1 MEEQLDI
8 REKGGV
14 RDGERQVSDRRL
26 FMQLLAFGDS
36 TESAALAR
44 ALEADKI
51 PGVLYED
58 VNDPNGVALLTWSE
72 TPEFS

>member
-1 MEEQLDI
+1 MDEQLDI

-36 TESAALAR
+36 TESGALAR
-44 ALEADKI
+44 AL
-51 PGVLYED
+51 
-58 VNDPNGVALLTWSE
+58 
-72 TPEFS
+72 